1 LNDRFEKIKVN
12 QWQKQFPN
20 SNIRNHNNDN
30 NNHGN
35 KKVTIINTDNYRHKQ
50 QPYSCR
56 PSSLQMLH
64 KKNQAKMLIMPL
76 AILLLSSTI
85 VVANSN
91 SILPPAA
98 YAITFGGTKNLS
110 NNGGDSTIPKVQ
122 ATGNIVYVV
131 WEDKSTGNGDILF
144 KRSTDGGNN
153 FEKTIN
159 LSNNNGESR
168 VPQIAKSGSNVYVV
182 WEDRSQ
188 GDREIFFRASTDNGA
203 HFNPIKNLSNE
214 PDSDEGRAGI
224 AATGNKVYVVYDR
237 IEFDS
242 GEIFFRA
249 STDNGNSFK
258 SKIDLGHFSV
268 AKIAAVGNNVYVTL
282 IDAFNDNH
290 GLLFTRSTDN
300 GAHFGNPIDIHGD
313 INGIRDPDFEQIS
326 AVGNNVYV
334 AWTADTFTLFRASTD
349 NGAHFGP
356 IKKLNENTGFD
367 GGGPTI
373 DSISDNVYVIWGSD
387 DNTIFRASTDNG
399 AHFGSAKILA
409 AGLSQISSIGTAV
422 RTVGQ
427 DDSSGNNEVIFQASG
442 NKGNTFG
449 SPKNLSDNA
458 GESIEP
464 QIISS
469 GNNVYVVWQ
478 DDSPGNFEIFFKKG
492 VD

>member
-1 LNDRFEKIKVN
+1 
-12 QWQKQFPN
+12 
-20 SNIRNHNNDN
+20 
-30 NNHGN
+30 
-35 KKVTIINTDNYRHKQ
+35 
-50 QPYSCR
+50 
-56 PSSLQMLH
+56 
-64 KKNQAKMLIMPL
+64 MPL

-85 VVANSN
+85 VMATSN

-98 YAITFGGTKNLS
+98 YAITFGDTKNLS
-110 NNGGDSTIPKVQ
+110 NNDGDSTDPKVQ
-122 ATGNIVYVV
+122 VSGNIVYVV

-144 KRSTDGGNN
+144 KRSTDGGKS
-153 FEKTIN
+153 FDKTIN
-159 LSNNNGESR
+159 LSNNNGESTGFTG
-168 VPQIAKSGSNVYVV
+168 PQIAKSGSNVYVV
-182 WEDRSQ
+182 WEDDSN
-188 GDREIFFRASTDNGA
+188 GDTEIFFRASTDNGA
-203 HFNPIKNLSNE
+203 HFGPIKNLSNE
-214 PDSDEGRAGI
+214 PDSDEGRASI
-224 AATGNKVYVVYDR
+224 AAAGNKVYVVYDR
-237 IEFDS
+237 IELDS
-242 GEIFFRA
+242 GELFFRA

-258 SKIDLGHFSV
+258 SKIHLGHFDFG
-268 AKIAAVGNNVYVTL
+268 KIAAVGSNVYVTL
-282 IDAFNDNH
+282 IDTFNDNH

-313 INGIRDPDFEQIS
+313 INGIRDPTGEQIS
-326 AVGNNVYV
+326 AVENNVYV

-356 IKKLNENTGFD
+356 IKKLNENTGF
-367 GGGPTI
+367 GGGVPTI

-409 AGLSQISSIGTAV
+409 AGLSKISSIGTAV

-427 DDSSGNNEVIFQASG
+427 GDSSGNNEVLFQASG

-478 DDSPGNFEIFFKKG
+478 DDTPGNFEIFFKKG

>member
-188 GDREIFFRASTDNGA
+188 GDREIFFRASTDNG
-203 HFNPIKNLSNE
+203 
-214 PDSDEGRAGI
+214 
-224 AATGNKVYVVYDR
+224 
-237 IEFDS
+237 
-242 GEIFFRA
+242 
-249 STDNGNSFK
+249 NSFK

-399 AHFGSAKILA
+399 ADFGSAKILA